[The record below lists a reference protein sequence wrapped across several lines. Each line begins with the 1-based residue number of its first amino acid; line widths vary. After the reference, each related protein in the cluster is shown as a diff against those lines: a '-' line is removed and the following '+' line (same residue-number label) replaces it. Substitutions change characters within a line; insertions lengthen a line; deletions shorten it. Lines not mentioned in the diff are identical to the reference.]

1 MTNND
6 HAHPGS
12 TATDLIPEGIP
23 LEASLKG
30 KVYAITGGS
39 SGMVTLALATFGAY
53 VSICGRDPERLA
65 RVEAE
70 LASASP
76 HGAAGAMSYQLDIA
90 DEAQVETWIRATV
103 DKFPGRDGRKKL
115 DGAVNAASLEAPEAV
130 PITEMRAS
138 TWQAVLDANLTGVFY
153 SMRAELRRMEA
164 GAAIVNVGSILGTVG
179 MECYAPYTA
188 AKHGVLG
195 LTRAAAK
202 EWRPKG
208 IRINATGPGHTATL
222 MYDRA
227 MERLKEGGVTE
238 MPDVAAHT
246 IQGRVAEAHEQAK
259 PILFLLSD
267 YSSFISGQNL
277 PVDGGWVV

>member
-1 MTNND
+1 MLTNTQG
-6 HAHPGS
+6 HS
-12 TATDLIPEGIP
+12 TA
-23 LEASLKG
+23 
-30 KVYAITGGS
+30 
-39 SGMVTLALATFGAY
+39 LALAIFGAY
-53 VSICGRDPERLA
+53 VSICGRDSERLA
-65 RVEAE
+65 RVEAV

-90 DEAQVETWIRATV
+90 DEAQVEAWIQATA
-103 DKFPGRDGRKKL
+103 DKFPGTDCRKKL
-115 DGAVNAASLEAPEAV
+115 DGATNAASLEVPEAV

-153 SMRAELRRMEA
+153 SMRAEHRRMEA
-164 GAAIVNVGSILGTVG
+164 GAAVVNVGSILGIVG

-202 EWRPKG
+202 EWGSKG
-208 IRINATGPGHTATL
+208 IRINTTGP
-222 MYDRA
+222 A
-227 MERLKEGGVTE
+227 MERLKEGAVTE

>member
-1 MTNND
+1 MPSSNSATLGTNGLGPISE
-6 HAHPGS
+6 A
-12 TATDLIPEGIP
+12 IP

-30 KVYAITGGS
+30 KVYAISGGS
-39 SGMVTLALATFGAY
+39 SGMGRSTALALATFGAY
-53 VSICGRDPERLA
+53 VSICGRDTELLA
-65 RVEAE
+65 QVESE

-90 DEAQVETWIRATV
+90 DEAQVEAWIQATV
-103 DKFPGRDGRKKL
+103 DKFAGPDGRKKL

-130 PITEMRAS
+130 PITEMRAA
-138 TWQAVLDANLTGVFY
+138 TWQTVLDANLTGVFY

-164 GAAIVNVGSILGTVG
+164 GAAIVNVGSILGIVG
-179 MECYAPYTA
+179 LECYAPYTA

-202 EWRPKG
+202 EWGPKG
-208 IRINATGPGHTATL
+208 IRINATGP
-222 MYDRA
+222 A
-227 MERLKEGGVTE
+227 MERIKEGGVTE
-238 MPDVAAHT
+238 MPNVAADT

-267 YSSFISGQNL
+267 YSSYISGQNL

>member
-1 MTNND
+1 MPIND
-6 HAHPGS
+6 LGAQDTSGLG
-12 TATDLIPEGIP
+12 LIPEAIP
-23 LEASLKG
+23 LEASLRG
-30 KVYAITGGS
+30 KVYAISGGS
-39 SGMVTLALATFGAY
+39 SGMGRSTALALATFGAY
-53 VSICGRDPERLA
+53 VSICGRDTERLA

-90 DEAQVETWIRATV
+90 DEAQVEAWIQATV
-103 DKFPGRDGRKKL
+103 DKFAGPDGRQKL
-115 DGAVNAASLEAPEAV
+115 DGAVNAVSLEAPEAV
-130 PITEMRAS
+130 PITEMRAA

-164 GAAIVNVGSILGTVG
+164 GAAIVNVGSILGIVG
-179 MECYAPYTA
+179 LECYAPYTA

-202 EWRPKG
+202 EWGPKG
-208 IRINATGPGHTATL
+208 IRINATGPA
-222 MYDRA
+222 A
-227 MERLKEGGVTE
+227 ERLKEGGAE
-238 MPDVAAHT
+238 MPDVVADT

-267 YSSFISGQNL
+267 YSSFITGQNL